1 MNDFRKLR
9 IWNESIQLTL
19 RAYDLTNH
27 FPKQE
32 EYGLKSQARR
42 ASVSI
47 PSNIAEGCSRSS
59 QRDYKRFLEISLG
72 SSFELET
79 QFIIAEALQFIP
91 SNEFNSF
98 ISMLHPIQRS
108 INSLTQKIKR
118 DEGLQ

>member
-1 MNDFRKLR
+1 MKDFRKLR

-19 RAYDLTNH
+19 RAYDLTNF
-27 FPKQE
+27 FPKNE

-98 ISMLHPIQRS
+98 ISMLHPLQRS

-118 DEGLQ
+118 DEEII